1 MSMLSYT
8 RLRELVAQGVVVNSA
23 EGAIN
28 SASIDVRLGNKIL
41 VADTLQKGV
50 EQRLSFLSLKDR
62 TPMPTK
68 EIDITNGSFIL
79 YPGEFCLASTME
91 TFNLPLTI
99 SAEFHLKSSAGRIG
113 LNHVLAGW
121 CDAGWNN
128 SALTVELFNVG
139 HFPIQLHHGVA
150 FGQMVFTEHEAV
162 PLEASYAVRG
172 RYNNDPQV
180 EGIKP

>member
-8 RLRELVAQGVVVNSA
+8 RLRELVAQGVVVNVA

-41 VADTLQKGV
+41 VPDTLQKGV
-50 EQRLSFLSLKDR
+50 EQRVLFLSLKDR
-62 TPMPTK
+62 TPMPTR

-79 YPGEFCLASTME
+79 NPGEFCLANTIE

-121 CDAGWNN
+121 CDAGWHN

-139 HFPIQLHHGVA
+139 LYPIQLHHGVA
-150 FGQMVFTEHEAV
+150 FGQMVFNEHDAV
-162 PLEASYAVRG
+162 PVEASYAVRG